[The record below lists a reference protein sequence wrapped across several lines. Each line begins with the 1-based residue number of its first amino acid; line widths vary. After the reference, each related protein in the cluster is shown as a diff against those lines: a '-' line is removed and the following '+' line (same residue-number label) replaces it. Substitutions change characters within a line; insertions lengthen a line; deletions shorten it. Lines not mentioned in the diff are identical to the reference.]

1 MNRYKLAGTLIAALL
16 LIVSV
21 IVRYRFA
28 TSEAAR
34 DSQAYFLRRNTDTRS
49 MRRICGAI
57 PRIIKGSLKK
67 WGCQAT

>member
-28 TSEAAR
+28 TSEAAVL
-34 DSQAYFLRRNTDTRS
+34 ALLGLR
-49 MRRICGAI
+49 G
-57 PRIIKGSLKK
+57 
-67 WGCQAT
+67 